1 MPCRKIEFLLK
12 WEMNRY
18 YHRTSALI
26 ILFTLICCGGK
37 KTKPDPDEIVLDK
50 KQPIEAKS
58 GSRPKKIG
66 KFATLHHSKNIFLD

>member
-1 MPCRKIEFLLK
+1 
-12 WEMNRY
+12 MNRY

-50 KQPIEAKS
+50 KQPVEEIMVQKS
-58 GSRPKKIG
+58 SPNRPPSISQIG
-66 KFATLHHSKNIFLD
+66 IPATCPLISQQAISIGDFT